1 MWALLIKEI
10 DGVPTIVKGGRN
22 VIVDDNYIG
31 TIITDE
37 QYARQIDKLE
47 LLEDGRSFKVKEGYT
62 LQTLE
67 QINNIEQIMEPSSQN
82 INLKLAEEA

>member
-22 VIVDDNYIG
+22 VIVDDNYDG

-47 LLEDGRSFKVKEGYT
+47 LLEDGRSFKVKEGYI

-82 INLKLAEEA
+82 INLKLAEEV